1 VNLPPAWRRETR
13 QFRQLVRLSYRR
25 LLDAA
30 LSSREID
37 AEQFALWGVAL
48 LATPPLY
55 AAMIWPSRYPW
66 LRRRSLDLLQSAV
79 VGDRL
84 FFVAWSVL
92 AALLVGA
99 LLWDGLFPDR
109 TDQQVMGVLP
119 VRSRTVAAARVTA
132 ALVSVVVLLAA
143 INLPAATLYALAG
156 AAHPSVG
163 SVPGIFV
170 GQMLA
175 SIAAGLA
182 AFSIL
187 LAARGAVAWLFG
199 ASGAARI
206 AVVLQLLA
214 VVGTVEA
221 LMFLPGLLGTMV
233 REVIASGE
241 TTGGSP
247 LAPVWFLGVYAL
259 FAGPHAE
266 VLTPMA
272 GPAVVV
278 LVVGVA
284 AAIAIYLLPASL
296 AARRAIESQD
306 RDHTAALL
314 VAPLLACGMVFGRPS
329 ARARYVFVIQSLV
342 RSRRHLLM
350 VASYLGLGIAVA
362 GTRVVTASLRSRLA
376 LDQPADYLLVIP
388 LTVTFFLVL
397 GVRAAF
403 AIPTDVAANWT
414 FRVVGPR
421 HLLDSRSAARVALYA
436 VAVLPVSGVT
446 AMAAAW
452 LWGIGIAATMVS
464 MHLAAGAL
472 VCEMALRGHESVP
485 FTKGRALSTSSMKV
499 GVAVAIGIVYLF
511 AFRFDGLQLWAVSRP
526 SRAAAYVLVA
536 LAITVAVAV
545 SGRRRSRAETASFD
559 APDDHAVTQLRLSEA
574 SS

>member
-1 VNLPPAWRRETR
+1 MNLPPAWRHEAR

-84 FFVAWSVL
+84 FFVTWSIL

-132 ALVSVVVLLAA
+132 ALVSVVMLLAA

-175 SIAAGLA
+175 AVAAGTS
-182 AFSIL
+182 AFSL
-187 LAARGAVAWLFG
+187 LLVARGAVAWLVG

-206 AVVLQLLA
+206 AVALQLVV
-214 VVGTVEA
+214 VVGACEA
-221 LMFLPGLLGTMV
+221 LMVLPGVLAAMMRGV
-233 REVIASGE
+233 VGPGA
-241 TTGGSP
+241 TGGS
-247 LAPVWFLGVYAL
+247 AFVPVWFLGVYAW
-259 FAGPHAE
+259 FAGPHAA

-272 GPAVVV
+272 GAAVAV
-278 LVVGVA
+278 LVGAVA
-284 AAIAIYLLPASL
+284 AALVTCVVPAAP

-306 RDHTAALL
+306 REHTSAVI
-314 VAPLLACGMVFGRPS
+314 VAPLLACGRVLRRPS
-329 ARARYVFVIQSLV
+329 ARARYLFVIRSLV
-342 RSRRHLLM
+342 RSRRHLLIF
-350 VASYLGLGIAVA
+350 ASYLGLGVAVA
-362 GTRVVTASLRSRLA
+362 GTRVLTAALRARLSFEA
-376 LDQPADYLLVIP
+376 PADYLLVIP
-388 LTVTFFLVL
+388 LVVTFFLVL

-403 AIPTDVAANWT
+403 AIPTDIAANWT

-421 HLLDSRSAARVALYA
+421 NLLDSRSASRVALCA
-436 VAVLPVSGVT
+436 LTVWPVSAMSGV
-446 AMAAAW
+446 AAAW
-452 LWGIGIAATMVS
+452 LWGSSTAGAVVV

-472 VCEMALRGHESVP
+472 VCEVALRGHESVP

-499 GVAVAIGIVYLF
+499 GVAVAVGIVYLF
-511 AFRFDGLQLWAVSRP
+511 AFRFDGLQLWAVSAP
-526 SRAAAYVLVA
+526 AHTAAYVLIA
-536 LAITVAVAV
+536 LALTAAVSV
-545 SGRRRSRAETASFD
+545 SGRRQSRAETASFD
-559 APDDHAVTQLRLSEA
+559 APDDHAVTQLKLSEA